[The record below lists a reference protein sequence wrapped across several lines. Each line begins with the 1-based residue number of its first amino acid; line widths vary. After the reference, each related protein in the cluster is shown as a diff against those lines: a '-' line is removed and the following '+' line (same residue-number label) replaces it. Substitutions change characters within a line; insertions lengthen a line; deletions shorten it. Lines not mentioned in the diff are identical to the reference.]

1 MQIIIENFFI
11 IWVNVIVPLLK
22 QVGIILPL
30 LIGVA
35 YFTLAE
41 RKVLSAIQR
50 RRGPNVVG
58 IFGLFTPLADGL
70 KLFVKEMMV
79 PTAANPWIYWIAP
92 IITFLL
98 ALAAWTCMPIGEA
111 QVYADL
117 DLSLLVILAISSLA
131 VYGVLM
137 AGWSSNSKYAF
148 LGSLRSGAQMVS
160 YEVSIGF
167 ILVSVILC
175 AGSMNLST
183 IVEMQRGVWFIV
195 PLFPAFLMF
204 IVSILAET
212 ARHPFDLPEAEAE
225 LVAGYNVE
233 YTSMSFAFFFLGEY
247 GNMILMSVLTVV
259 LFLGGWLSPLPFLLG
274 DSALWLAFKSLFLV
288 LFFIGAR
295 GAYPRYR
302 YDQLM
307 DIGWKTF
314 LPCALGYLILVSGVT
329 MCILG

>member
-79 PTAANPWIYWIAP
+79 PTAANPWIYWVAP

-98 ALAAWTCMPIGEA
+98 ALAAWTCVPIGEG

-117 DLSLLVILAISSLA
+117 DLSLLILAISSLA

-247 GNMILMSVLTVV
+247 GNMILMSVLTVI
-259 LFLGGWLSPLPFLLG
+259 LFIGGWLSPLPFLISDG
-274 DSALWLAFKSLFLV
+274 ALWLGLKSLLLV

-314 LPCALGYLILVSGVT
+314 LPCALGYLIFVSGAI
-329 MCILG
+329 MCVFA